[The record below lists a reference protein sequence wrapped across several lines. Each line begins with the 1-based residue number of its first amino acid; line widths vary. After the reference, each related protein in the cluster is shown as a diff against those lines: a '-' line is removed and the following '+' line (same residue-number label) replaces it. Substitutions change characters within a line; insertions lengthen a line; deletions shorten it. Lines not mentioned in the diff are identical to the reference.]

1 TSNLFFNPEG
11 DDCSPDDDDPDSDSD
26 SSHSDRLSSSDERD
40 SESDHE
46 EINEPLNSPLYNG
59 SPITIGESI
68 LSLLMLVI
76 RHKISHV
83 LLTDIIKIISLHC
96 PIPNFF
102 PRTLY
107 KFRKFFSEFGL
118 PIRRHYFCSI
128 CFSKLENST
137 SNIEKCKDAKQC
149 YFIELPL
156 IAQLLRLFKREGF
169 YNLLNTRFD
178 RQHDPLKIKVI
189 FGMVKFIKIL
199 VLRINFYQTAIT
211 SLSRG
216 IRMEL
221 IYINH
226 PNSLSFSLRSQL
238 KNVLIAG
245 FWFGPTKPKA
255 NVFMNSFRQRIENIY
270 SGIFVR
276 IPNHPNAIKVRGMI
290 ICGTCDLPAKTCFLN
305 MKGHNGIYGC
315 CKCKIKSQ
323 KEGKTRVFPYEEQM
337 NPRATEET
345 VQQGERAFE
354 TGESV
359 EGVKGPTTLS
369 KIVLDFID
377 TTSID
382 SMHCVF
388 LGIVKQ
394 LMRLWLDSKF
404 HKSTFSLRGHIN
416 YINQTIKNIN
426 PPSFTHRLPRSVSDF
441 KYWKAS
447 EMKYWLLYYS

>member
-1 TSNLFFNPEG
+1 ENK
-11 DDCSPDDDDPDSDSD
+11 SDIWD
-26 SSHSDRLSSSDERD
+26 GEIYKNLSSPNQFLSNRNNISFTWNTDGID
-40 SESDHE
+40 LYKSSKFSIWPFYLV
-46 EINEPLNSPLYNG
+46 INE
-59 SPITIGESI
+59 
-68 LSLLMLVI
+68 
-76 RHKISHV
+76 
-83 LLTDIIKIISLHC
+83 
-96 PIPNFF
+96 
-102 PRTLY
+102 
-107 KFRKFFSEFGL
+107 
-118 PIRRHYFCSI
+118 
-128 CFSKLENST
+128 
-137 SNIEKCKDAKQC
+137 
-149 YFIELPL
+149 
-156 IAQLLRLFKREGF
+156 
-169 YNLLNTRFD
+169 
-178 RQHDPLKIKVI
+178 
-189 FGMVKFIKIL
+189 
-199 VLRINFYQTAIT
+199 
-211 SLSRG
+211 
-216 IRMEL
+216 
-221 IYINH
+221 
-226 PNSLSFSLRSQL
+226 LSFSLRSQL

-404 HKSTFSLRGHIN
+404 HKSTFSL
-416 YINQTIKNIN
+416 
-426 PPSFTHRLPRSVSDF
+426 
-441 KYWKAS
+441 
-447 EMKYWLLYYS
+447 